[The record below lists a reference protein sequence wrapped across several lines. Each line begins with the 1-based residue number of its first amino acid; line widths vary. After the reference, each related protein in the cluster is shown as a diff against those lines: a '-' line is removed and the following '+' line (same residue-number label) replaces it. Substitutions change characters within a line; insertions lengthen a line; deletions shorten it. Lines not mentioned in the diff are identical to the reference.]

1 MNENVYSHPFLPQV
15 LRVSEEQ
22 IWRNVRNVGISVCP
36 FKYYPDKNIL
46 SILSKFIL
54 HVNFD
59 KPADEKSESVV
70 YYETCDDFNLFDNI
84 VYLLPN
90 RVQSSNYNNN
100 YLIIVGNSTIYNSND
115 LKKFKLWKAL
125 RGFNTM
131 VVPLSYILSSPSYSQ
146 DEVKNFIRDEVG
158 SGGHVLFI
166 GDDSSIP
173 MAYVYSFYNSSQHIK
188 GDYWYGYGTGNS
200 NWMADIAVGRFSTN
214 SAWEFKK
221 MVDKTIRYES
231 TCPLSDS
238 TLLVAHKEAPTYYWG
253 FQNWCEMISNA
264 NNIEPMSFVKAYGAS
279 IENTGTNATNAYV
292 ISKINQGVPIV
303 CYLGYGYPNYWGGLY
318 GENGSGDP
326 SYAWNSSGELFY
338 STEVENMNSNSCA
351 VFFSNSTNTGDIS
364 VNGNM
369 LEAFTRATNGAAAFV
384 GSTTEV
390 YGNSDFNE
398 TFSFILFDLL
408 LNDGVY
414 NLGDLTNIAHIS
426 NVNGYVGAA
435 LAKDNALSY
444 ICGGDPALELWTGT
458 PQSFGDVNLTESNG
472 NITITTQ
479 YGGIYDINV
488 VDENGNLL
496 FSYTAT
502 NNTKNFPKPSGNFY
516 LGLNKHNYI
525 PHIIY
530 YNEDAEYIQ
539 KVTFNYDAYYHH
551 TPLEIGD
558 GVTAD
563 VEDGPVI
570 VEDGYK
576 LIIQNGTG
584 GISIIAGFKCEKGG
598 TFEVK

>member
-1 MNENVYSHPFLPQV
+1 
-15 LRVSEEQ
+15 
-22 IWRNVRNVGISVCP
+22 
-36 FKYYPDKNIL
+36 
-46 SILSKFIL
+46 
-54 HVNFD
+54 
-59 KPADEKSESVV
+59 
-70 YYETCDDFNLFDNI
+70 
-84 VYLLPN
+84 
-90 RVQSSNYNNN
+90 
-100 YLIIVGNSTIYNSND
+100 
-115 LKKFKLWKAL
+115 
-125 RGFNTM
+125 
-131 VVPLSYILSSPSYSQ
+131 
-146 DEVKNFIRDEVG
+146 
-158 SGGHVLFI
+158 
-166 GDDSSIP
+166 
-173 MAYVYSFYNSSQHIK
+173 
-188 GDYWYGYGTGNS
+188 
-200 NWMADIAVGRFSTN
+200 
-214 SAWEFKK
+214 
-221 MVDKTIRYES
+221 
-231 TCPLSDS
+231 
-238 TLLVAHKEAPTYYWG
+238 
-253 FQNWCEMISNA
+253 
-264 NNIEPMSFVKAYGAS
+264 
-279 IENTGTNATNAYV
+279 
-292 ISKINQGVPIV
+292 
-303 CYLGYGYPNYWGGLY
+303 
-318 GENGSGDP
+318 
-326 SYAWNSSGELFY
+326 
-338 STEVENMNSNSCA
+338 
-351 VFFSNSTNTGDIS
+351 
-364 VNGNM
+364 M

-530 YNEDAEYIQ
+530 FNEDAEYIQ